1 MYDFAR
7 SVLTKM
13 TTDGLSHDPVWSPD
27 GKRIAFRAWESSGMT
42 MWWMPADRSA
52 PAQRL
57 NPAGTRESPVS
68 FSPDGRFLSFD
79 DKNTDTKDDARVLS
93 LATNSAQPIAASR
106 FAEGSAKFSPD
117 GRWIAYASDES
128 GKSEIYVQPFPGP
141 GPKIQIS
148 NGGGFDPVWRRSG
161 GELFYR
167 NDNKMMVVA
176 VNTAHEF
183 HASAP
188 TMLWQ
193 GNYSSGAGSSCGMPG
208 VASSNFDV
216 TSDGQHFLMVRDDDD
231 AAFGKSIVVVLNWA
245 EELKSRMSAATR

>member
-1 MYDFAR
+1 
-7 SVLTKM
+7 
-13 TTDGLSHDPVWSPD
+13 
-27 GKRIAFRAWESSGMT
+27 MT

-79 DKNTDTKDDARVLS
+79 DKNTDTRDDARVLS
-93 LATNSAQPIAASR
+93 LATNTAQPVAASR

-167 NDNKMMVVA
+167 HDNKMMVVA
-176 VNTAHEF
+176 VNAAHEF
-183 HASAP
+183 RASAP
-188 TMLWQ
+188 KMLWE

-208 VASSNFDV
+208 VASSNYDV
-216 TSDGQHFLMVRDDDD
+216 TADGQHFLMVRDDD
-231 AAFGKSIVVVLNWA
+231 AADVGKSIVVVLNWA
-245 EELKSRMSAATR
+245 EELRSRTSTATR

>member
-1 MYDFAR
+1 
-7 SVLTKM
+7 
-13 TTDGLSHDPVWSPD
+13 
-27 GKRIAFRAWESSGMT
+27 
-42 MWWMPADRSA
+42 
-52 PAQRL
+52 
-57 NPAGTRESPVS
+57 
-68 FSPDGRFLSFD
+68 
-79 DKNTDTKDDARVLS
+79 LS
-93 LATNSAQPIAASR
+93 LAANSALPVAASR

-167 NDNKMMVVA
+167 NNSKMMVVA
-176 VNTAHEF
+176 INTAHEF
-183 HASAP
+183 RASAP
-188 TMLWQ
+188 KMLWE

-216 TSDGQHFLMVRDDDD
+216 TPDGQHFLMVRDED
-231 AAFGKSIVVVLNWA
+231 AADAGKSIVVVLNWA